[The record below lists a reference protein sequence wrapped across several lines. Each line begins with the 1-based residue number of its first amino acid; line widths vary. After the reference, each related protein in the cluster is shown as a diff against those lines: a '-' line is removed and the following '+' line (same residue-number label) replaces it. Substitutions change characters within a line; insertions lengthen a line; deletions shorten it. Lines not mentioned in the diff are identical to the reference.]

1 MTIQEEE
8 KRSKKRSISD
18 CLTKVIYDDE
28 DNIRWLGGDNH
39 ILAGEEE
46 QEEGDEGHGG
56 LGLEGDQGLALG
68 RHGGPHLEGHGTGPT
83 STHTLH
89 HLHHFRQEH

>member
-8 KRSKKRSISD
+8 KKSKKRSISD
-18 CLTKVIYDDE
+18 CLTKVINDDE

-39 ILAGEEE
+39 ILAGEEG
-46 QEEGDEGHGG
+46 QEEDDEGHEG
-56 LGLEGDQGLALG
+56 LGLEGDQGLALE

-83 STHTLH
+83 HTLH
-89 HLHHFRQEH
+89 HLHHFRQRH